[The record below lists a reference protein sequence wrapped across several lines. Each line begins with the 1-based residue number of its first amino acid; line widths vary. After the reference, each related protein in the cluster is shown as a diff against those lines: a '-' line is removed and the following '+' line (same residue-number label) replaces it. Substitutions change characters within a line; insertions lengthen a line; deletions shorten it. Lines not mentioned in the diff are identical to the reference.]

1 MDLRLPIGLLFGSI
15 GVILT
20 VTGLVTDAPVLGINI
35 NLVWGVVLMGFGA
48 AALALAWR
56 SSSR

>member
-35 NLVWGVVLMGFGA
+35 NLVWGVVLIVFGA
-48 AALALAWR
+48 AALALARR
-56 SSSR
+56 SGSR